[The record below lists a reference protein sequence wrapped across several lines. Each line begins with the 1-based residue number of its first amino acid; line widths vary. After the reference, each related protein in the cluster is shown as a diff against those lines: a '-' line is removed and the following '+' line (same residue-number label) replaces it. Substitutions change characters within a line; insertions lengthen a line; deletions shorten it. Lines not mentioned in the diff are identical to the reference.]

1 MIVLGID
8 PGVSGGMA
16 LVETVY
22 GTSIVKSAVS
32 FTGKSEG
39 EIIKAFGHLRA
50 FNFDIC
56 YIEKVNSR
64 PGQGHVGTFTFG
76 RAYGFVRGMAL
87 SNGLIV
93 RDAYPA
99 IWQSSMDCMTRGNKN
114 VSKKKAI
121 QLFAAWDRV
130 QKITHATADAI
141 LIAEYGRRLEERR

>member
-32 FTGKSEG
+32 FTNKPEK
-39 EIIKAFGHLRA
+39 EIIRELNALTAFA
-50 FNFDIC
+50 FSVC
-56 YIEKVNSR
+56 YIEKVGYIR
-64 PGQGHVGTFTFG
+64 GDGAQGSFTFG

-99 IWQSSMDCMTRGNKN
+99 VWQSSMGCMTRGNKN

-121 QLFAAWDRV
+121 QLFAAWDR
-130 QKITHATADAI
+130 QCGITHATADAI